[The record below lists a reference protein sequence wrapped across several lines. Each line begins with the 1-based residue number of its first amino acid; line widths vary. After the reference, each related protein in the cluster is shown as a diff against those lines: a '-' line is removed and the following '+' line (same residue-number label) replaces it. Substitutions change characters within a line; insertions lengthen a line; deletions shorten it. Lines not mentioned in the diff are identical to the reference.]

1 MAYHKDMTAAPSKQA
16 QPSLPPI
23 VSAQEWQ
30 AKFSELARQE
40 KVATTARQAQSAA
53 RRRMPMALVEKD
65 YRFLGPKGEMS
76 LPDLFAGR
84 KQLILYRF
92 FYEPGV
98 ADWPSGACRGC
109 SIFADSITHPDH
121 LAARDT
127 SLAFVSP
134 APQHL
139 IVAYRARMGWTI
151 PWYTLI
157 GDDFSRDFG
166 VQEWAG
172 INVFLHQDGRA
183 YRTYFLNG
191 PELQAVGT
199 VWSLL
204 ELTPFGLQE
213 TTEESPPGW
222 PQGQP
227 RAWYQLHDEYESPQE
242 LD

>member
-1 MAYHKDMTAAPSKQA
+1 MAYHKDMIAAPSRQTE
-16 QPSLPPI
+16 PSLPPI

-30 AKFSELARQE
+30 AKLCELARQE
-40 KVATTARQAQSAA
+40 KVATTARQALAAA
-53 RRRMPMALVEKD
+53 RRRMPMTLVEKD

-84 KQLILYRF
+84 QQLILYRF

-98 ADWPSGACRGC
+98 ADWPTGACRGC
-109 SIFADSITHPDH
+109 SIFADSITHPSH

-157 GDDFSRDFG
+157 GDDFSRD
-166 VQEWAG
+166 
-172 INVFLHQDGRA
+172 
-183 YRTYFLNG
+183 
-191 PELQAVGT
+191 
-199 VWSLL
+199 
-204 ELTPFGLQE
+204 
-213 TTEESPPGW
+213 
-222 PQGQP
+222 
-227 RAWYQLHDEYESPQE
+227 
-242 LD
+242 